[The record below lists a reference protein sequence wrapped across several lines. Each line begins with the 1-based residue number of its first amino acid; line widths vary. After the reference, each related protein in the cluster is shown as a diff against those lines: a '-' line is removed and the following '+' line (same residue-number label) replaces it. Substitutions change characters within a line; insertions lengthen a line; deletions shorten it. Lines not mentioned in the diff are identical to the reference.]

1 VSHSPQVFLD
11 ACVFI
16 AAAASPQGGS
26 ALVLELCKRRRV
38 QPITTQSILQE
49 AERNISLKFDRQ
61 VLLRFYQDIANTNLR
76 VAKPAGAKEIA
87 LCSGIIDPK
96 DVHVLA
102 AAIGSRA
109 TILLTLDR
117 NHFMTPSLRQ
127 ANLGLLIQTPGAL
140 LRQWVD

>member
-1 VSHSPQVFLD
+1 MSHSPRVFLD

-16 AAAASPQGGS
+16 AAAASPHGGS
-26 ALVLELCKRRRV
+26 ALVLELCKRKRF

-49 AERNISLKFDRQ
+49 VERNIRLKFDQQ
-61 VLLRFYQDIANTNLR
+61 VLLRFYQDIADTNLR
-76 VAKPAGAKEIA
+76 LAKPAGAKEIA

-102 AAIGSRA
+102 AAIESNA

-117 NHFMTPSLRQ
+117 KHFMTPSLRQ
-127 ANLGLLIQTPGAL
+127 AKVGLLIQTPGDF